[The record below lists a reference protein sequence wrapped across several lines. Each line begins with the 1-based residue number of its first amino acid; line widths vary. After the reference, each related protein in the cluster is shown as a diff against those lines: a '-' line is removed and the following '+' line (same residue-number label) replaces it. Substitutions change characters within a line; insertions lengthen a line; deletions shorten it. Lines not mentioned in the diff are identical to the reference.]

1 MWLTPTF
8 PPAVT
13 TAIGFSNVALLIPN
27 LSQNSSE
34 MNEVVAPVSNRT
46 LPGLVRILSVPI
58 TACSELSISSR
69 VAQFSFPVGRFL
81 LTLLFMPLFPPLLG
95 CPFPPLTCPPP
106 LVGHTPG
113 GLLGQSGL
121 RCPF

>member
-1 MWLTPTF
+1 MWRTITF

-13 TAIGFSNVALLIPN
+13 TVIGRSNVALLMPN

-34 MNEVVAPVSNRT
+34 MNEVVATVSNRT
-46 LPGLVRILSVPI
+46 LPGLVGILSVPI
-58 TACSELSISSR
+58 TACSELSTSSR

-81 LTLLFMPLFPPLLG
+81 LPLLFFPLFPPLLG
-95 CPFPPLTCPPP
+95 CPFPPLACPPP
-106 LVGHTPG
+106 LEGQTPG

-121 RCPF
+121 ICPF

>member
-1 MWLTPTF
+1 MWRTITF

-13 TAIGFSNVALLIPN
+13 TVIGFSNVAHLISN

-58 TACSELSISSR
+58 TTCSELSTSSR
-69 VAQFSFPVGRFL
+69 VAQFNLPVGLFLFPLLFL
-81 LTLLFMPLFPPLLG
+81 LLFPPLLG
-95 CPFPPLTCPPP
+95 CPFPPLSCHPSRVGQPP
-106 LVGHTPG
+106 
-113 GLLGQSGL
+113 
-121 RCPF
+121 

>member
-1 MWLTPTF
+1 MWRIITF

-13 TAIGFSNVALLIPN
+13 TVIGLSNVALLIPK
-27 LSQNSSE
+27 LSQNSLE
-34 MNEVVAPVSNRT
+34 MSEVVAPVSNRT

-58 TACSELSISSR
+58 TTCSELSTSSR

-81 LTLLFMPLFPPLLG
+81 SPLFPPLLG
-95 CPFPPLTCPPP
+95 RPLPPLACPPP
-106 LVGHTPG
+106 LVGHPPG

-121 RCPF
+121 ICPF